1 MPMAQSTPPLTKSH
15 DAEAAAWFYQH
26 SGDGFAVAQDGRLVS
41 VNPAWCAINAMTPEA
56 ALGVHIIKLV
66 HPDDRPA
73 FLEAVASLAQHGE
86 AVLEH
91 RLRNAKGHTVWVR
104 VAVKQAEGGLTMIVA
119 HDVTAERLAR
129 TEADL
134 AAQSTGLLRASA
146 GIYMWKFDPDTG
158 EYTTE
163 AGRTDGIAGFG
174 DQNQVSTGQMSDN
187 IHPEDLAGFGAVYMP
202 TLRTGGAAHYVYR
215 YRAIRADGQ
224 EIWAR
229 YRSAWRGVRLC
240 DNGKWEIRGITQD
253 ITEIADAR
261 DAAVRGEQ
269 AARDAAEVKSRFL
282 ANMSHEIRTPLNG
295 VLGVLHLLKNES
307 LSADGQSLVGQALGC
322 GEMLTQL
329 LNDVLDFSK
338 IEAGKLELNP
348 EPLDPIA
355 VLNGVM
361 EMMRPGVEARG
372 LYLRTVV
379 QDDAQWVSADPVRLR
394 QVLFNLIGNAAKL
407 TLRGGVE
414 VRMNSIGVGAT
425 HRLRVEVQD
434 TGVGVAPDAMAALFE
449 RFHQADGSTTRQ
461 FGGTGLGLAITR
473 SLVEQMGGDVHARST
488 VGEGSTFWFEI
499 EAPQVACGQEAEVE
513 AGDWLDGLRVLVVE
527 DNATNRLI
535 ARRMLESLGASV
547 ETADNGAEGVEAAA
561 RAPFDLI
568 FMDIQMPVMDGV
580 EATRRIRAMA
590 EPVRSTPIVAMT
602 ANVMTHQVRDY
613 LKAGMDGAVA
623 KPLNPAAILT
633 ELARLSAET
642 DGALESQVA

>member
-1 MPMAQSTPPLTKSH
+1 MAQSTPPLTRSH

-26 SGDGFAVAQDGRLVS
+26 SGDGFALLEKGRMIS
-41 VNPAWCAINAMTPEA
+41 VNPSWLRILGLTLEDCIGKHALHTIYPNDRSLYFDA
-56 ALGVHIIKLV
+56 AKT
-66 HPDDRPA
+66 
-73 FLEAVASLAQHGE
+73 LESSGE
-86 AVLEH
+86 VNFEH
-91 RLRNAKGHTVWVR
+91 RAITGEGRVIWVR
-104 VAVKQAEGGLTMIVA
+104 LAVKTALDGLSMVVMKDI
-119 HDVTAERLAR
+119 TAERQAR
-129 TEADL
+129 IDAEL
-134 AAQSTGLLRASA
+134 AAESTILLRASA
-146 GIYMWKFDPDTG
+146 GIYMWRFNPDTG
-158 EYTTE
+158 EYTTD
-163 AGRTDGIAGFG
+163 ASRSDGGDGLG
-174 DQNQVSTGQMSDN
+174 DQTQVSTGQMSDN
-187 IHPEDLAGFGAVYMP
+187 IHPDDLAGFGAVYMP
-202 TLRTGGAAHYVYR
+202 TLRTGSAAQYVYR
-215 YRAIRADGQ
+215 YRASRPDGQ
-224 EIWAR
+224 EVWAR

-253 ITEIADAR
+253 ITELADAR
-261 DAAVRGEQ
+261 DAALRGEQ

-348 EPLDPIA
+348 EPLDPVA

-394 QVLFNLIGNAAKL
+394 QVLFNLIGNAAKF

-414 VRMNSIGVGAT
+414 VRMRSIGAGAA

-499 EAPQVACGQEAEVE
+499 EAPQVACGEEAEVE
-513 AGDWLDGLRVLVVE
+513 AGDWLDGLQVLVVE

-561 RAPFDLI
+561 LATFDLI

-580 EATRRIRAMA
+580 EATRRVRAMA

-633 ELARLSAET
+633 ELARLYAET